1 MDRDRRTNQA
11 DSAITPE
18 ERLDATHT
26 FALDDLNDAQAVPQI
41 AAELEAALEEDS
53 LETLTIDLA
62 SLAWLG
68 SFGLNHLIS
77 IHREARSRGIRVV
90 LANVQAEVR
99 EVLVLTRLERIF
111 ELEPLADEDSLQSSA
126 C

>member
-1 MDRDRRTNQA
+1 MPSPA
-11 DSAITPE
+11 DSVITPE
-18 ERLDATHT
+18 ARLHATRT
-26 FALDDLNDAQAVPQI
+26 FTLDDLNDTELAPAIV
-41 AAELEAALEEDS
+41 AELERLFDQDA

-62 SLAWLG
+62 RLTWLG

-77 IHREARSRGIRVV
+77 IHRGARSRGIRVV
-90 LANVQAEVR
+90 LSNAQAAVR

-111 ELEPLADEDSLQSSA
+111 ELEPAADEDSLQSSA